1 MNEVEKQTEKN
12 YQDFLLERIENDW
25 ISNERE
31 ILDSEKI
38 SSLSDEVSSLKFK
51 IRELE
56 ATNKE
61 KDFLEIRSELVWKEA
76 ELSHAK

>member
-31 ILDSEKI
+31 IQDSEKI